1 MPKKFSWKKSE
12 NKWAAEKEEMGGI
25 GAGWISSEQK
35 DPIGPG
41 GESFKIGLALHNIT
55 FNLLPK
61 RAVHVH
67 TKSSINETWNI

>member
-1 MPKKFSWKKSE
+1 
-12 NKWAAEKEEMGGI
+12 MGGI